1 MDMPTEIIANAE
13 KDIEQALWQSVRDD
27 DSDKALAVYH
37 KSRIRLVSLTNLSEM
52 EEKDRNRDLAYCLM
66 RIDDALFSK
75 GDTADSVSRAQEALS
90 LALSSDNEVQIAR
103 CQLTLGAR
111 LMNQGKIAEAEE
123 HYRGILTTHMD
134 SEDEE
139 LIQVVGWTL
148 ITRGHLLNAKS
159 LHDQALFV
167 LLDAESRLKSIG
179 NFAGIA
185 AANELLVKVYSNLG
199 WSEDAQKCRRMAI
212 KYKEKAKREQR

>member
-1 MDMPTEIIANAE
+1 MSLSNLSDAE
-13 KDIEQALWQSVRDD
+13 KRG
-27 DSDKALAVYH
+27 
-37 KSRIRLVSLTNLSEM
+37 
-52 EEKDRNRDLAYCLM
+52 RNRILAYCLV

-75 GDTADSVSRAQEALS
+75 GDIADAVNRAQEALS
-90 LALSSDNEVQIAR
+90 IAQNSEDEVQIAR
-103 CQLTLGAR
+103 CQVSLGAR
-111 LMNQGKIAEAEE
+111 LMNQGKITEAEE

-134 SEDEE
+134 SEDKD

-167 LLDAESRLKSIG
+167 LLDAEIRLKSID

-199 WSEDAQKCRRMAI
+199 WPEDAQKCRRMAI

>member
-1 MDMPTEIIANAE
+1 MDMPTEIITNAE

-52 EEKDRNRDLAYCLM
+52 EAKDRNRVLAYCLM

-90 LALSSDNEVQIAR
+90 IALSSKDAVQIAR

-167 LLDAESRLKSIG
+167 LLDAENRLKSIG

-185 AANELLVKVYSNLG
+185 AANELLVKVYLNLG

>member
-1 MDMPTEIIANAE
+1 MDLATEIIVIAE
-13 KDIEQALWQSVRDD
+13 KDIEQALWQSVRDND
-27 DSDKALAVYH
+27 NDKALAAYH
-37 KSRIRLVSLTNLSEM
+37 KSRIKLVSLTNLSEA
-52 EEKDRNRDLAYCLM
+52 EERNRNRVLAYCLM

-75 GDTADSVSRAQEALS
+75 GDTADAVNRTQEALS
-90 LALSSDNEVQIAR
+90 LAQRSEDEVQIAR

-123 HYRGILTTHMD
+123 HYRGILTTHMN
-134 SEDEE
+134 SEDED

-167 LLDAESRLKSIG
+167 LLDAENRLKSID

>member
-1 MDMPTEIIANAE
+1 MPTEIIASAE
-13 KDIEQALWQSVRDD
+13 NEIEQALWQSVRDND
-27 DSDKALAVYH
+27 NDKALAVYH
-37 KSRIRLVSLTNLSEM
+37 KSRIKLVSLTNLSDA
-52 EEKDRNRDLAYCLM
+52 EKKNRDRVLAYCLM
-66 RIDDALFSK
+66 RIDDSLFSK
-75 GDTADSVSRAQEALS
+75 GDTANAVSRAQEALS
-90 LALSSDNEVQIAR
+90 IAQSSEDAVQIAR

-123 HYRGILTTHMD
+123 HFRGILTTHMN
-134 SEDEE
+134 SEDED

-167 LLDAESRLKSIG
+167 LLDAENRLKSID

>member
-1 MDMPTEIIANAE
+1 MDMPTEIIASAE

-52 EEKDRNRDLAYCLM
+52 EAKDRNRVLAYCLM

-90 LALSSDNEVQIAR
+90 IALSSTDAVQIAR

-167 LLDAESRLKSIG
+167 LLDAENRLKSIG

-185 AANELLVKVYSNLG
+185 AANELLVKVYLNLG

>member
-1 MDMPTEIIANAE
+1 MDMPTEIIASAE

-27 DSDKALAVYH
+27 DNDKALVAYH
-37 KSRIRLVSLTNLSEM
+37 KSRIKLVSLTNLSET
-52 EEKDRNRDLAYCLM
+52 EERNRNRVLAYCLM

-90 LALSSDNEVQIAR
+90 IALSSKDAVQIAR

-167 LLDAESRLKSIG
+167 LLDAENRLKSIG

-185 AANELLVKVYSNLG
+185 AANELLVKVYLNLG